1 MCHRILRIVVQGIG
15 GNNTIALNHFHIIIE
30 HGFACLGVILAPIGH
45 QLLVLVGERTTLKEV
60 GIVVKAVVIKAI
72 GVECLPPMFEPNI
85 LTSLHHLCLTI
96 VKSSFAGE
104 RERVALH
111 HSHVTKGTKRVCL
124 LVKVCTITPHS
135 RSFVHELHLPF
146 HNLSI
151 GNRAELVVAQL
162 IRVHQIHAV
171 VGLCCGFH
179 LFLSNRGQQ
188 TEYKKA

>member
-1 MCHRILRIVVQGIG
+1 MRHRILRIVVQGIG
-15 GNNTIALNHFHIIIE
+15 GNNAIALNHFHIIIE
-30 HGFACLGVILAPIGH
+30 HGFTCLGVVLPPIGH
-45 QLLVLVGERTTLKEV
+45 QLLVLVGERTSFEEV

-72 GVECLPPMFEPNI
+72 GVECLPPMFKPNI
-85 LTSLHHLCLTI
+85 LTGLHHLRLTI
-96 VKSSFAGE
+96 VKSPFAGE

-111 HSHVTKGTKRVCL
+111 HSHMTEGAKRICL
-124 LVKVCTITPHS
+124 LIKVCAIAPHS

-179 LFLSNRGQQ
+179 FFLSNRGQQ